1 MHPVPLLRTSGAHGD
16 TSCESQVGATSACE
30 IAGKRV
36 EDGAGGAVLAQ
47 RMAYS
52 VRETA
57 ELLGV
62 SEKTIRRLIYR
73 KLLRASR
80 ALRHILI
87 PRTEIDRFLKLTL
100 EVER

>member
-1 MHPVPLLRTSGAHGD
+1 
-16 TSCESQVGATSACE
+16 
-30 IAGKRV
+30 
-36 EDGAGGAVLAQ
+36 
-47 RMAYS
+47 MAYS